1 MTEVLARAIPN
12 GNAGAELTATKA
24 PNEDIGAFLAVF
36 AALMLDTILSF
47 EETVGRITDMV
58 MANGQAERE
67 LIVTL
72 QSFDR
77 LQQEFT
83 ALGDALS
90 RYAQIANDGSSSSDE
105 RMQLGREVIAAITVA
120 DLKDRLMRRLR
131 DETDELRTAPTGEEE
146 EEVF

>member
-1 MTEVLARAIPN
+1 MTEALARAIPD
-12 GNAGAELTATKA
+12 GSGGAEPSASRPA
-24 PNEDIGAFLAVF
+24 NEDIGAFLAVF

-90 RYAQIANDGSSSSDE
+90 RYAQVANDRSASSEE
-105 RMQLGREVIAAITVA
+105 RTRLGREVIAAITVA
-120 DLKDRLMRRLR
+120 
-131 DETDELRTAPTGEEE
+131 
-146 EEVF
+146 